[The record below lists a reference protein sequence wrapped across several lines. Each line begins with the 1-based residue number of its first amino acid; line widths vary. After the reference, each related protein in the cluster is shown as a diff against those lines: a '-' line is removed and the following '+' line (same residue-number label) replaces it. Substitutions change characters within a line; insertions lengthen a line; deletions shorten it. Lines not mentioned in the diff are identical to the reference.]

1 MVSSSTETPPNSFE
15 VIPEDETDPERIV
28 EAATDFVLE
37 MARDESVKL
46 IEEDK
51 DLTTM
56 TDAQKKIV
64 TKLMCD
70 RIVDKYMLRFKREL
84 YKKMK
89 TEKATETIYVD
100 LSCKYDEDKKKE
112 HIYIFFR

>member
-1 MVSSSTETPPNSFE
+1 MVSSSTETPPKSFE
-15 VIPEDETDPERIV
+15 VIPEDETDPERIA

-56 TDAQKKIV
+56 TDAQKEIV
-64 TKLMCD
+64 TK
-70 RIVDKYMLRFKREL
+70 EL
-84 YKKMK
+84 Q
-89 TEKATETIYVD
+89 INI
-100 LSCKYDEDKKKE
+100 C
-112 HIYIFFR
+112 